1 MSTVYLVFY
10 FIETARQWL
19 SRINSETWKYIVE
32 IWSPSLK
39 ARSPDMHLLSSLY
52 IDGGREGGR
61 ERERKGNMLRNV
73 VGIINRSSME
83 GRNCTAQEI

>member
-39 ARSPDMHLLSSLY
+39 AQSPDMHLLSSLY

-61 ERERKGNMLRNV
+61 ERKGNMLMRNV

>member
-19 SRINSETWKYIVE
+19 SCINSETWKYIVE

-39 ARSPDMHLLSSLY
+39 AQSRDMHLLSSLY
-52 IDGGREGGR
+52 IDGG
-61 ERERKGNMLRNV
+61 RERKGNMLRNV